1 MLATRSLPALALLV
15 FSSIAATIGFSTT
28 AAAEDAVIL
37 KTGIHRLSHDPQ
49 SISDN
54 ERDLDASADTVLGL
68 AWERRT
74 REQNAYGVEFTRF
87 NNDWRNPGNAQGTIK
102 SRLLMATLKR
112 YQEISVITYPYVG
125 VGAGLIDASASGMN
139 FKSALGLALQIDAGV
154 EFRWD
159 LFGIYTELR
168 GLYAQAGD
176 FWGDRFNAS
185 GIGLFAGVSLRF

>member
-1 MLATRSLPALALLV
+1 MNAVRTLSVLSLLV
-15 FSSIAATIGFSTT
+15 FCSPHAS
-28 AAAEDAVIL
+28 AEDAVIL
-37 KTGIHRLSHDPQ
+37 KTGAYRLSHDPQ
-49 SISDN
+49 N
-54 ERDLDASADTVLGL
+54 LVGPTRDLGASANTVLSL

-74 REQNAYGVEFTRF
+74 PEQNAYGLEFTRF
-87 NNDWRNPGNAQGTIK
+87 DNDWRNPGNESGTID

-112 YQEISVITYPYVG
+112 YQEISTITYPYVG
-125 VGAGLIDASASGMN
+125 VGAGVINASASGMN
-139 FKSALGLALQIDAGV
+139 FKSALGLALQVDAGI

-159 LFGIYTELR
+159 LFGIYTEVR